1 MPHRRAAPEGFPFPT
16 QTFQIH
22 CHFPYR
28 RSGGKDGLGQA
39 TVELSL
45 GERGE
50 KAPPQENGKH
60 PVMFE
65 KGEGVG
71 HRHEHGLKE
80 GIDAQA
86 YVPAFHHIVRHGFP
100 FSTFKTTKPFVQK
113 IARIAVVR
121 NLGHGPIQ
129 RGTRR
134 HIPAVWRTLLHE
146 NGRDVVQR
154 QGSHHLI
161 EGPVRAILPMRA
173 RHEVPGAAVTETRQ
187 AKREILSDHTRGK
200 IIQWRCSTP
209 SHCTKSGHLS

>member
-1 MPHRRAAPEGFPFPT
+1 M
-16 QTFQIH
+16 
-22 CHFPYR
+22 
-28 RSGGKDGLGQA
+28 
-39 TVELSL
+39 
-45 GERGE
+45 
-50 KAPPQENGKH
+50 
-60 PVMFE
+60 
-65 KGEGVG
+65 
-71 HRHEHGLKE
+71 
-80 GIDAQA
+80 
-86 YVPAFHHIVRHGFP
+86 PAFHHIVRHGFP

-134 HIPAVWRTLLHE
+134 HIPAVWRTLLHD

-200 IIQWRCSTP
+200 KALLHPLTLHQVRTSIVRNVTYRTAMVFSVSLWPR
-209 SHCTKSGHLS
+209 